1 MTLQMLGLK
10 NFTLGELQ
18 NSGICDCAVAD
29 MPTDYGVLGV
39 IVDWSKVLLIS

>member
-18 NSGICDCAVAD
+18 NIGIGDCAVAD
-29 MPTDYGVLGV
+29 MPTDYGVLDI

>member
-18 NSGICDCAVAD
+18 NTGICDSAVAD
-29 MPTDYGVLGV
+29 MPTDYGVLDV
-39 IVDWSKVLLIS
+39 IVDWSNVLLVS